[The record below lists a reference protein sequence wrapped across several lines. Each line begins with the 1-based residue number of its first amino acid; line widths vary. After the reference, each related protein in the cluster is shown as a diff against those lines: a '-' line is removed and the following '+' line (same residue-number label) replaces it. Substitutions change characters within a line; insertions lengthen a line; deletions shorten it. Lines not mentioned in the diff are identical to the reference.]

1 MIVGK
6 LKPLE
11 EIHASIAPFGKI
23 MVLGCGTCVTVCLT
37 GGDREAK
44 ALARELGHPKFHKEN
59 APNPVFEVNTIERQ
73 CETDMIK
80 TYLDIPSDCDAILS
94 LACGAGVQTLAGIYR
109 ELPIIPALNTSFIG
123 ALDEPGTWREKCHG
137 CGDCVL
143 AFTGGICP
151 VARCAKRLFNGPCG
165 GSSDGK
171 CEINKDVDCAWSL
184 IIARLM
190 NLDRIDLYENIIPPK
205 DWSADRGGGPRILQH
220 PGNEELFN
228 GQGNQQENPS

>member
-11 EIHASIAPFGKI
+11 EIVSSITSFQKVL
-23 MVLGCGTCVTVCLT
+23 VLGCGTCVTVCLT
-37 GGDREAK
+37 GGDKEAR
-44 ALARELGHPKFHKEN
+44 ALARELALAKHYKNSP
-59 APNPVFEVNTIERQ
+59 PSLEVNTIERQ
-73 CETDMIK
+73 CENDMIK
-80 TYLDIPSDCDAILS
+80 AYLDVPSDCDAILS
-94 LACGAGVQTLAGIYR
+94 LACGAGVQTLSGIYR
-109 ELPIIPALNTSFIG
+109 SLPVIPALNTSFLG

-143 AFTGGICP
+143 AYTGGICP

-171 CEINKDVDCAWSL
+171 CEINKEVDCAWAL

-190 NLDRIDLYENIIPPK
+190 NLDQLDLYENIIPPK
-205 DWSADRGGGPRILQH
+205 DWSADRGGGPRTLLH
-220 PGNEELFN
+220 PGNDELFN
-228 GQGNQQENPS
+228 ENVSLPEEPS